1 MLLRLLALML
11 LRGAGYGAFGPFAT
25 VLLIKA
31 GLPAALVGPLAA
43 VGAIVTL
50 VFAPTWGRLGDRHGR
65 RRMLVVAYALG
76 IPSAVGHATGILP
89 VIVVSYLGWAVAS
102 SAFVPLIDS
111 LTLARLDGS
120 RTRYARVR
128 IGASSGYIIAAMAS
142 GALVSFSSLGW
153 TGPGILGTVMCV
165 AVAIIVAARLGGE
178 LRRGTGISTGEGPGM
193 LAGVRAGVARYRVFL
208 GGLTLVFAGSSAPSI
223 FTGPRVAEIGGSGWE
238 IGLATAA
245 GTIVELPAFLVLP
258 YLLPRLGGRRI
269 FMAGSI
275 FLATSGVLS
284 AIAPTPLLLILARL
298 LFGAGFAWV
307 VLPSLAA
314 IQSSASPMEQ
324 AGTAALHFASQSA
337 GTLVV
342 AIAGVPLVG
351 LTGSVAGV
359 MGVAA
364 LISPL
369 GALIAL
375 RRWPWVALP
384 PTRPAR

>member
-1 MLLRLLALML
+1 MILRLLGLFL

-31 GLPAALVGPLAA
+31 GLPPALVGPLAA
-43 VGAIVTL
+43 AGAITTL
-50 VFAPTWGRLGDRHGR
+50 VAAPTWGRLGDRHGR
-65 RRMLVVAYALG
+65 RRVLVLAYALA
-76 IPSAVGHATGILP
+76 IPAALAHATGILP
-89 VIVVSYLGWAVAS
+89 VVIAGYLGWGVMS

-111 LTLARLDGS
+111 LSLDRLEGS

-128 IGASSGYIIAAMAS
+128 IGASSGYIVA
-142 GALVSFSSLGW
+142 ALVSGAIVSFTGLGW
-153 TGPGILGTVMCV
+153 VGPGLMGGAICVTVS
-165 AVAIIVAARLGGE
+165 AAVAARLGGE
-178 LRRGTGISTGEGPGM
+178 LRRGTGLLGGGGPGL
-193 LAGVRAGVARYRVFL
+193 LAAVRAGVVRYRVFL

-245 GTIVELPAFLVLP
+245 GTIVEVPAFLVLP
-258 YLLPRLGGRRI
+258 YLLPRLGGRRL
-269 FMAGSI
+269 FMTGSI
-275 FLATSGVLS
+275 LLAISGVLS

-307 VLPSLAA
+307 VLPSLGA
-314 IQSSASPMEQ
+314 IQSSAAPTEQ

-342 AIAGVPLVG
+342 ALAGVPLVG

-359 MGVAA
+359 LAVAA
-364 LISPL
+364 LASPV
-369 GALIAL
+369 GAVIAL
-375 RRWPWVALP
+375 RRWPWVAKSP
-384 PTRPAR
+384 KAP